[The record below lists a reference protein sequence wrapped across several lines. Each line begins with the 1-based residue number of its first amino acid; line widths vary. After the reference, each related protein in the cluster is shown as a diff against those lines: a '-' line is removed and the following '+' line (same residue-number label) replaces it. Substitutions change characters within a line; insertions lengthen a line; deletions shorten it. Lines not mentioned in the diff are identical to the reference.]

1 MVYLKIKNFI
11 VNVKTLDQFPSIGE
25 IEENGLTLKEN
36 ALIKVRE
43 VYKKTGLP
51 CIGDDTGLEVD
62 ALNGAPGVFSARY
75 AGKNCTYLDNIN
87 KMLNDLKNIPHQYR
101 KAQFR
106 TVMAYKDSNM
116 ELTCEGIVKGYIMK
130 EFFNKGLWYL
140 IIVSVLVVGVS
151 LLMLLIDLL
160 VYGLYMVLMYPLH
173 TLIIS
178 GILFTTGLIYFLYTE
193 K

>member
-1 MVYLKIKNFI
+1 
-11 VNVKTLDQFPSIGE
+11 
-25 IEENGLTLKEN
+25 
-36 ALIKVRE
+36 
-43 VYKKTGLP
+43 
-51 CIGDDTGLEVD
+51 
-62 ALNGAPGVFSARY
+62 
-75 AGKNCTYLDNIN
+75 
-87 KMLNDLKNIPHQYR
+87 
-101 KAQFR
+101 
-106 TVMAYKDSNM
+106 
-116 ELTCEGIVKGYIMK
+116 MK